1 MKRILRNE
9 NYVCNKNIEQQTKML
24 DWEGDPPRTLKIEN
38 AQTFKSENEAED
50 RILQVRK
57 THPFKE
63 MSYEVMKAS
72 NFY

>member
-1 MKRILRNE
+1 MYVIEILNSKQKCWIA
-9 NYVCNKNIEQQTKML
+9 N
-24 DWEGDPPRTLKIEN
+24 WEGDPPRTLKIEN

-63 MSYEVMKAS
+63 MSYEVIKAS

>member
-1 MKRILRNE
+1 MYVIEILNSKE
-9 NYVCNKNIEQQTKML
+9 KCWISS
-24 DWEGDPPRTLKIEN
+24 WEGDSPRTLKIEN
-38 AQTFKSENEAED
+38 AQIFKGVEAAED
-50 RILQVRK
+50 RILEVRK

>member
-1 MKRILRNE
+1 
-9 NYVCNKNIEQQTKML
+9 ML